1 MCQSSLEIIG
11 TRKYGQIIQMTKPPE
26 RKLKT
31 VKEMLDILAK
41 KLTAQ
46 EYITMVT
53 FLESMYMGFDFGYK
67 SVQELDKH
75 AIDSFLK
82 QEKNMSLPWPI
93 PFKMFYDY
101 GRIDYEVDEEGFLV
115 RTVREE
121 LAEIVPFPTND

>member
-1 MCQSSLEIIG
+1 MK
-11 TRKYGQIIQMTKPPE
+11 THE

-75 AIDSFLK
+75 AIESFLK
-82 QEKNMSLPWPI
+82 QEKNMSFPWPI
-93 PFKMFYDY
+93 PFKMFYDF
-101 GRIDYEVDEEGFLV
+101 GRIDYEVDDEGFLV
-115 RTVREE
+115 RTENKE
-121 LAEIVPFPTND
+121 KAPILPFPGGKDC